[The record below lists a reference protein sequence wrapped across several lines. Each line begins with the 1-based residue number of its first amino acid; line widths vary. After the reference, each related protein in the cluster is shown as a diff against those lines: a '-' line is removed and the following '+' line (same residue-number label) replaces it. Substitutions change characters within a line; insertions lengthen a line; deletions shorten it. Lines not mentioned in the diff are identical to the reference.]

1 MEIKNR
7 GTTCIKTC
15 NFKMSNTQNSA
26 ATAAAKKDNLVSKPA
41 TTAQAGKI
49 IPIEKSKSPLEERL
63 FKLDQLFALQL
74 KYNKLQDSKFKLST
88 FKLDGDTE
96 NASLS
101 IQDENRNRFETKNP
115 IVIGEVL
122 EVIKKSIEANLFSIS
137 EKLDF

>member
-1 MEIKNR
+1 
-7 GTTCIKTC
+7 
-15 NFKMSNTQNSA
+15 MSNTQTSA
-26 ATAAAKKDNLVSKPA
+26 QVAKKETPVSKPVTTA
-41 TTAQAGKI
+41 TTGKI
-49 IPIEKSKSPLEERL
+49 ISIEKEKTPLEERL
-63 FKLDQLFALQL
+63 FKLDQLFAWQL

-122 EVIKKSIEANLFSIS
+122 EVIRKSIEANLLSIS